1 VRERGGE
8 REREKEGQKVTVS
21 IRRAACGLPHIRANC
36 QFINIMPEKCIFER
50 VYYGGGEGG
59 A

>member
-1 VRERGGE
+1 M
-8 REREKEGQKVTVS
+8 TVS
-21 IRRAACGLPHIRANC
+21 MRRAACGLPHIRANC

-50 VYYGGGEGG
+50 AYGKGEGG